1 MTTTLTQPSIRIEKP
16 FDQALVYLEERG
28 SRIITLADNARLR
41 IQEGPSSN
49 ISHSNISQY
58 GNHVREDFIYRPKE
72 RSLLVRRSPILDSPV
87 QATED
92 HRSDQEFYPSKDQ
105 IERAIASG
113 SYELPDTNFNIPTN
127 RFDQEG
133 LTVFAFGT
141 TEGKDRTQ
149 DEKDAKEYGLFLR
162 ENGINE
168 MPVLL
173 VDRKYVNKQD
183 RSFARKLWFRGLGG
197 RSGLSGSG
205 RSLDCNCW
213 VRGVPKETG
222 EASPQK
228 IAAPT
233 LEERI
238 RNSLEKGESLELNGK
253 FYNLND
259 IKRE

>member
-1 MTTTLTQPSIRIEKP
+1 MTTILTQPSTRIEKP
-16 FDQALVYLEERG
+16 FDQALEYLEERRY
-28 SRIITLADNARLR
+28 RIITLAENARSR
-41 IQEGPSSN
+41 IQEGPN
-49 ISHSNISQY
+49 SHVSRN
-58 GNHVREDFIYRPKE
+58 GNYVREGFIYRPKE
-72 RSLLVRRSPILDSPV
+72 RSLLVRRSPILGSPV
-87 QATED
+87 QATEV
-92 HRSDQEFYPSKDQ
+92 HIRSQEFYPTNDQ

-162 ENGINE
+162 KNGINE

-183 RSFARKLWFRGLGG
+183 RSFARQLWFHRLDNRPNLNGNNRILG
-197 RSGLSGSG
+197 
-205 RSLDCNCW
+205 CYNW

-228 IAAPT
+228 IETYTPNQIANT
-233 LEERI
+233 LERL
-238 RNSLEKGESLELNGK
+238 RLSGLEELILK
-253 FYNLND
+253 TL
-259 IKRE
+259 RE